1 MLAQV
6 TPVLASP
13 LAASGGVDDLLRLE
27 VNLWIW
33 TLIIF
38 FVVLVILWRGGWKM
52 MIAKLDARDESIRGA
67 IDKAKKDRE
76 ESVRL
81 LSEQKAELDKTRREG
96 AEMLQA
102 AQQEAARE
110 RQRII
115 EGARDEYEK
124 IVQRGREQI
133 ENETRAALSQ
143 VRTTVAELSRD
154 VAGRLLGKT
163 LDQRAHKELAERFV
177 SELEK
182 GGGTPRA

>member
-13 LAASGGVDDLLRLE
+13 LAAGSDALLKLE
-27 VNLWIW
+27 TNLWIW

-38 FVVLVILWRGGWKM
+38 FTLLVILWRGGWKM
-52 MIAKLDARDESIRGA
+52 MITKLDARDEAIRGA
-67 IDKAKKDRE
+67 IDKAKLDRE
-76 ESVRL
+76 EAERL
-81 LSEQKAELDKTRREG
+81 LQEQKADLDKTRRET

-115 EGARDEYEK
+115 DGARDEYEK

-133 ENETRAALSQ
+133 ENETGAALAQ
-143 VRTTVAELSRD
+143 VRQTVADLSLD

-163 LDQRAHKELAERFV
+163 LDQQAHKELAERFV
-177 SELEK
+177 TELEE